1 MINRDLIEIFIELAR
16 EKNIERSE
24 LGTIIEQLFLF
35 IIEKETGEADN
46 CSVIV
51 NLDKG
56 EIEIYVEKTIVEE
69 VDDDHFDITLERAV
83 ELEPDLAGEL
93 KLGDTFVEV
102 IDPAR
107 FGRRLVANARQF
119 LNKRTREVQQ
129 QYIYEDYVQRIGEVI
144 IGTVHQVHRENTFV
158 NIEQTELRMPRNEQI
173 FSERFRRGDTIR
185 ALVKAV
191 EVTPKGPDILI
202 SRSDDLFLYKLFE
215 MEVPEIE
222 DGIIEI
228 KGIARKPGERSKIIV
243 HSVDKRIDA
252 VGACVGMRG
261 SRVQSVS
268 NELNGERIDIILW
281 SENSAQFVVN
291 AMSPANVVSIVVD
304 EENQSMDIAVE
315 EAKLSQAIG
324 KGGQNIRLAS
334 ELTQWKLNVLSETE
348 ALEKDDEELQ
358 KITDLFVE
366 SLSVGDDVAILL
378 AQEGFTTIEQ
388 VAYVPVTELQKIEG
402 FDETLV
408 NELRERAQDQLLLE
422 AISTEENLEEH
433 GPSDDLLALDT
444 VSEEI
449 AYSLARGGIN
459 TKNLL
464 AEQSVDE
471 LLEIEGIDEE
481 AASAMI
487 LEAREDWF
495 KEGAIES

>member
-35 IIEKETGEADN
+35 IIEKETGESDN

-69 VDDDHFDITLERAV
+69 VDDDHFDITLERAI

-173 FSERFRRGDTIR
+173 YSERFRRGDTIR
-185 ALVKAV
+185 ALVKSV
-191 EVTPKGPDILI
+191 EVTSKGPDILI

-261 SRVQSVS
+261 SRIQSVVR
-268 NELNGERIDIILW
+268 ELNNEKIDIVNYTEK
-281 SENSAQFVVN
+281 SEVFITRAL
-291 AMSPANVVSIVVD
+291 SPAKPIDLYIDDDRKYCVAIFDEGGLENAVGRSGVNINLASKLTGYTIDAYTKSEYDEVLVNQKTTLESLKGITKTLSNKLVKVGIISVADYLNTKKYVLTDELELNEKEVTSISDAVNLFIEVTHNKND
-304 EENQSMDIAVE
+304 ETEEVIEISEENNDSDVNQVVE
-315 EAKLSQAIG
+315 EVVENLPIEESKDE
-324 KGGQNIRLAS
+324 S
-334 ELTQWKLNVLSETE
+334 EE
-348 ALEKDDEELQ
+348 
-358 KITDLFVE
+358 
-366 SLSVGDDVAILL
+366 DVA
-378 AQEGFTTIEQ
+378 
-388 VAYVPVTELQKIEG
+388 
-402 FDETLV
+402 D
-408 NELRERAQDQLLLE
+408 N
-422 AISTEENLEEH
+422 
-433 GPSDDLLALDT
+433 
-444 VSEEI
+444 
-449 AYSLARGGIN
+449 
-459 TKNLL
+459 
-464 AEQSVDE
+464 
-471 LLEIEGIDEE
+471 EIEPENEE
-481 AASAMI
+481 
-487 LEAREDWF
+487 E
-495 KEGAIES
+495 KEEE

>member
-35 IIEKETGEADN
+35 IIEKETGESDN

-185 ALVKAV
+185 ALVKSV

-261 SRVQSVS
+261 SRIQSVVR
-268 NELNGERIDIILW
+268 ELNNEKIDIVNYTEKSEVFITRALSPAKPMDLYIDDDRKYCVAIFEEGGLENAVGRSGVNINLASKLTGYTIDAYTKSEYDEVLINQKTTLESLDGITKTLSNKLAKAEIVSVADYLNTKKYVLVDELELNDKEITSISDAVNLFIEVTHNKEEEAEEVVEVVLTEPSEEVIEDN
-281 SENSAQFVVN
+281 SENDTADEVEEVDE
-291 AMSPANVVSIVVD
+291 SPIKEEDTVAESSEEVEEVIESPELTE
-304 EENQSMDIAVE
+304 EENQE
-315 EAKLSQAIG
+315 KL
-324 KGGQNIRLAS
+324 
-334 ELTQWKLNVLSETE
+334 E
-348 ALEKDDEELQ
+348 D
-358 KITDLFVE
+358 
-366 SLSVGDDVAILL
+366 
-378 AQEGFTTIEQ
+378 
-388 VAYVPVTELQKIEG
+388 
-402 FDETLV
+402 
-408 NELRERAQDQLLLE
+408 
-422 AISTEENLEEH
+422 
-433 GPSDDLLALDT
+433 
-444 VSEEI
+444 SEE
-449 AYSLARGGIN
+449 
-459 TKNLL
+459 
-464 AEQSVDE
+464 
-471 LLEIEGIDEE
+471 
-481 AASAMI
+481 
-487 LEAREDWF
+487 
-495 KEGAIES
+495 

>member
-35 IIEKETGEADN
+35 IIEKETGESDN

-69 VDDDHFDITLERAV
+69 VDDDHFDITLERAI

-107 FGRRLVANARQF
+107 FGRRLGANARQF

-173 FSERFRRGDTIR
+173 YSERFRRGDTIR
-185 ALVKAV
+185 ALVKSV
-191 EVTPKGPDILI
+191 EVTSKGPDILI

-261 SRVQSVS
+261 SRIQSVVR
-268 NELNGERIDIILW
+268 ELNNEKIDIVNYTEK
-281 SENSAQFVVN
+281 SEVFITRAL
-291 AMSPANVVSIVVD
+291 SPAKPIDLYIDDDRKYCVAIFD
-304 EENQSMDIAVE
+304 EGGLENAVGR
-315 EAKLSQAIG
+315 SG
-324 KGGQNIRLAS
+324 VNINLAS
-334 ELTQWKLNVLSETE
+334 KLTGYTIDAYTKSEYDEVLVNQKTTLESLKGITKTLSNKLVKVGIISVADYLNTKKYVLTDELELNEKEVTSISDAVNLFIEVTHNKNDETE
-348 ALEKDDEELQ
+348 EVIEISEEKNDSDVNQVLEEIVENLPIEESKDDSEE
-358 KITDLFVE
+358 
-366 SLSVGDDVAILL
+366 DVAH
-378 AQEGFTTIEQ
+378 
-388 VAYVPVTELQKIEG
+388 
-402 FDETLV
+402 
-408 NELRERAQDQLLLE
+408 N
-422 AISTEENLEEH
+422 
-433 GPSDDLLALDT
+433 
-444 VSEEI
+444 
-449 AYSLARGGIN
+449 
-459 TKNLL
+459 
-464 AEQSVDE
+464 
-471 LLEIEGIDEE
+471 EIEPENEE
-481 AASAMI
+481 
-487 LEAREDWF
+487 E
-495 KEGAIES
+495 KEEE

>member
-35 IIEKETGEADN
+35 IIEKETGESDN

-69 VDDDHFDITLERAV
+69 VDDDHFDITLERAI

-173 FSERFRRGDTIR
+173 YSERFRRGDTIR
-185 ALVKAV
+185 ALVKSV
-191 EVTPKGPDILI
+191 EVTSKGPDILI

-261 SRVQSVS
+261 SRIQSVVR
-268 NELNGERIDIILW
+268 ELNNEKIDIVNYTEKSEVFITRAL
-281 SENSAQFVVN
+281 SPAKPIDLYIDDDRKYCVAIFDEGGLENAVGRSGVNINLASKLTGYTIDAYTKSEYDEVLVNQKTTLESLKGITKTLSNKLVKVGIISVADYLNTKKYVLTDELELNEKEVTSISDAVNLFIEVTHNKNDETDEVVEISEENSDSDVN
-291 AMSPANVVSIVVD
+291 QV
-304 EENQSMDIAVE
+304 VE
-315 EAKLSQAIG
+315 E
-324 KGGQNIRLAS
+324 
-334 ELTQWKLNVLSETE
+334 V
-348 ALEKDDEELQ
+348 
-358 KITDLFVE
+358 VE
-366 SLSVGDDVAILL
+366 SLPIEESKDD
-378 AQEGFTTIEQ
+378 
-388 VAYVPVTELQKIEG
+388 
-402 FDETLV
+402 
-408 NELRERAQDQLLLE
+408 
-422 AISTEENLEEH
+422 
-433 GPSDDLLALDT
+433 
-444 VSEEI
+444 SEED
-449 AYSLARGGIN
+449 LADN
-459 TKNLL
+459 
-464 AEQSVDE
+464 
-471 LLEIEGIDEE
+471 EIESKNEE
-481 AASAMI
+481 
-487 LEAREDWF
+487 E
-495 KEGAIES
+495 KEEE

>member
-35 IIEKETGEADN
+35 IIEKETGESDN

-69 VDDDHFDITLERAV
+69 VDDDHFDITLERAI

-185 ALVKAV
+185 ALVKSV

-261 SRVQSVS
+261 SRIQSVVR
-268 NELNGERIDIILW
+268 ELNNEKIDIVNFTER
-281 SENSAQFVVN
+281 SEVFLTRAL
-291 AMSPANVVSIVVD
+291 SPAKPVD
-304 EENQSMDIAVE
+304 LYIDDDRKYCVAIFDEGGLENAVGR
-315 EAKLSQAIG
+315 SG
-324 KGGQNIRLAS
+324 VNINLAS
-334 ELTQWKLNVLSETE
+334 KLTGFTIDAYTKAEYDEVLIN
-348 ALEKDDEELQ
+348 Q
-358 KITDLFVE
+358 K
-366 SLSVGDDVAILL
+366 
-378 AQEGFTTIEQ
+378 TTIESLDGITKTLSNKLAKLEILS
-388 VAYVPVTELQKIEG
+388 VADYLNTKKYVLTEELELNEKEIKSISDAVNSFIELTHSKDNEDDQILSDEQVTEEVVSDNQKDIEEPLDKQN
-402 FDETLV
+402 DEDLAEV
-408 NELRERAQDQLLLE
+408 EEK
-422 AISTEENLEEH
+422 EENE
-433 GPSDDLLALDT
+433 DLD
-444 VSEEI
+444 
-449 AYSLARGGIN
+449 
-459 TKNLL
+459 
-464 AEQSVDE
+464 
-471 LLEIEGIDEE
+471 
-481 AASAMI
+481 
-487 LEAREDWF
+487 
-495 KEGAIES
+495 

>member
-35 IIEKETGEADN
+35 IIEKETGESDN

-69 VDDDHFDITLERAV
+69 VDDDHFDITLERAI

-185 ALVKAV
+185 ALVKSV

-261 SRVQSVS
+261 SRIQSVVR
-268 NELNGERIDIILW
+268 ELNNEKIDIVNFTEK
-281 SENSAQFVVN
+281 SEVFITRAL
-291 AMSPANVVSIVVD
+291 SPAKPVDLYIDDDRKYCVAIFDEGGLENAVGRSGVNISLASKLTGYTIDAYTKSEYEEVLINQKTTLESLDGITKTLRNKLAKADIVSVADYLNVKKYVLNEELELNDKDITSISNAVNSFIEITHNK
-304 EENQSMDIAVE
+304 EEEVE
-315 EAKLSQAIG
+315 EALDLDLTNAE
-324 KGGQNIRLAS
+324 QNIEAVEDDS
-334 ELTQWKLNVLSETE
+334 EEADSTDKET
-348 ALEKDDEELQ
+348 AEEE
-358 KITDLFVE
+358 DL
-366 SLSVGDDVAILL
+366 
-378 AQEGFTTIEQ
+378 TIEE
-388 VAYVPVTELQKIEG
+388 VV
-402 FDETLV
+402 D
-408 NELRERAQDQLLLE
+408 
-422 AISTEENLEEH
+422 
-433 GPSDDLLALDT
+433 
-444 VSEEI
+444 SEEDSD
-449 AYSLARGGIN
+449 AN
-459 TKNLL
+459 
-464 AEQSVDE
+464 
-471 LLEIEGIDEE
+471 IEEKEE
-481 AASAMI
+481 
-487 LEAREDWF
+487 
-495 KEGAIES
+495 

>member
-35 IIEKETGEADN
+35 IIEKETGESDN

-69 VDDDHFDITLERAV
+69 VDDDHFDITLERAI

-173 FSERFRRGDTIR
+173 YSERFRRGDTIR
-185 ALVKAV
+185 ALVKSV
-191 EVTPKGPDILI
+191 EVTSKGPDILI

-261 SRVQSVS
+261 SRIQSVVR
-268 NELNGERIDIILW
+268 ELNNEKIDIVNYTEKSEVFITRALSPAKPIDLYIDDDRKYCVAIFDEGGLENAVGRSGVNINLASKLTGYTIDAYTKSEYDEVLVNQKTTLESLKGITKTLSNKLVKVGIISVADYLNTKKYVLTDELELNDKEVTSISDAVNLFIEVTHNKNDETEEVIEISEENNDSDVNQVVEEVVENLPIEESKDDSEEDVADNEIE
-281 SENSAQFVVN
+281 SEN
-291 AMSPANVVSIVVD
+291 
-304 EENQSMDIAVE
+304 EEEKE
-315 EAKLSQAIG
+315 E
-324 KGGQNIRLAS
+324 
-334 ELTQWKLNVLSETE
+334 E
-348 ALEKDDEELQ
+348 
-358 KITDLFVE
+358 
-366 SLSVGDDVAILL
+366 
-378 AQEGFTTIEQ
+378 
-388 VAYVPVTELQKIEG
+388 
-402 FDETLV
+402 
-408 NELRERAQDQLLLE
+408 
-422 AISTEENLEEH
+422 
-433 GPSDDLLALDT
+433 
-444 VSEEI
+444 
-449 AYSLARGGIN
+449 
-459 TKNLL
+459 
-464 AEQSVDE
+464 
-471 LLEIEGIDEE
+471 
-481 AASAMI
+481 
-487 LEAREDWF
+487 
-495 KEGAIES
+495 

>member
-35 IIEKETGEADN
+35 IIEKETGESDN

-69 VDDDHFDITLERAV
+69 VDDDHFDITLERAI

-185 ALVKAV
+185 ALVKSV

-261 SRVQSVS
+261 SRIQSVVR
-268 NELNGERIDIILW
+268 ELNNEKIDIVNFTEK
-281 SENSAQFVVN
+281 SEVFLTRAL
-291 AMSPANVVSIVVD
+291 SPAKPVD
-304 EENQSMDIAVE
+304 LYIDDDRKYCVAIFDEGGLENAVGR
-315 EAKLSQAIG
+315 SG
-324 KGGQNIRLAS
+324 VNINLAS
-334 ELTQWKLNVLSETE
+334 KLTGFTIDAYTKAEYDEVLIN
-348 ALEKDDEELQ
+348 Q
-358 KITDLFVE
+358 K
-366 SLSVGDDVAILL
+366 
-378 AQEGFTTIEQ
+378 TTIESLDGITKTLSNKLVKLEILS
-388 VAYVPVTELQKIEG
+388 VADYLNTKKYVLTEELELNEKEIKSISDAVNSFIELTHSKDNEDDQILSDEQVTEEVVSDNQKDIEEPL
-402 FDETLV
+402 DKQNDVDLAEV
-408 NELRERAQDQLLLE
+408 EEK
-422 AISTEENLEEH
+422 EENE
-433 GPSDDLLALDT
+433 DLD
-444 VSEEI
+444 
-449 AYSLARGGIN
+449 
-459 TKNLL
+459 
-464 AEQSVDE
+464 
-471 LLEIEGIDEE
+471 
-481 AASAMI
+481 
-487 LEAREDWF
+487 
-495 KEGAIES
+495 

>member
-35 IIEKETGEADN
+35 IIEKETGESDN

-69 VDDDHFDITLERAV
+69 VDDDHFDITLERAI

-173 FSERFRRGDTIR
+173 YSERFRRGDTIR
-185 ALVKAV
+185 ALVKSV
-191 EVTPKGPDILI
+191 EVTSKGPDILI

-261 SRVQSVS
+261 SRIQSVVR
-268 NELNGERIDIILW
+268 ELNNEKIDIVNYTEKSEVFITRALSPAKPIDLYIDDDRKYCVAIFDEGGLENAVGRSGVNINLASKLTGYTIDAYTKSEYDEVLVNQKTTLESLKGITKTLSNKLVKVGIISVADYLNTKKYVLTDELELNEKEVTSISDAVNLFIEVAHNKNDETEEVIESSEENNDSDVNQVVEEVVENLPIEESKDDSEEDVADNEIE
-281 SENSAQFVVN
+281 SEN
-291 AMSPANVVSIVVD
+291 
-304 EENQSMDIAVE
+304 EEEKE
-315 EAKLSQAIG
+315 E
-324 KGGQNIRLAS
+324 
-334 ELTQWKLNVLSETE
+334 
-348 ALEKDDEELQ
+348 
-358 KITDLFVE
+358 
-366 SLSVGDDVAILL
+366 
-378 AQEGFTTIEQ
+378 
-388 VAYVPVTELQKIEG
+388 
-402 FDETLV
+402 
-408 NELRERAQDQLLLE
+408 
-422 AISTEENLEEH
+422 
-433 GPSDDLLALDT
+433 
-444 VSEEI
+444 
-449 AYSLARGGIN
+449 
-459 TKNLL
+459 
-464 AEQSVDE
+464 
-471 LLEIEGIDEE
+471 
-481 AASAMI
+481 
-487 LEAREDWF
+487 
-495 KEGAIES
+495 

>member
-35 IIEKETGEADN
+35 IIEKETGESDN

-69 VDDDHFDITLERAV
+69 VDDDHFDITLERAI

-185 ALVKAV
+185 ALVKSV
-191 EVTPKGPDILI
+191 EVTSKGPDILI

-261 SRVQSVS
+261 SRIQSVVRELNNEKIDIVNYTEKSEVFITRALSPAKPMDLYIDDDRKYCVAIFDEGGLENAVGRSGVNINLASKLTGYTIDAYTKSEYDEVLVNQKTTLESLDGITKTLASKLSKVGIISVADYLNTKKYVLTDELELNDKEVTSISDAVNLFIEVTHNKEEVDEVVEDNNDLDASVDTEEVIQDQS
-268 NELNGERIDIILW
+268 NEESQDLEEDV
-281 SENSAQFVVN
+281 SENDTESEN
-291 AMSPANVVSIVVD
+291 D
-304 EENQSMDIAVE
+304 EEKE
-315 EAKLSQAIG
+315 E
-324 KGGQNIRLAS
+324 
-334 ELTQWKLNVLSETE
+334 E
-348 ALEKDDEELQ
+348 
-358 KITDLFVE
+358 
-366 SLSVGDDVAILL
+366 
-378 AQEGFTTIEQ
+378 
-388 VAYVPVTELQKIEG
+388 
-402 FDETLV
+402 
-408 NELRERAQDQLLLE
+408 
-422 AISTEENLEEH
+422 
-433 GPSDDLLALDT
+433 
-444 VSEEI
+444 
-449 AYSLARGGIN
+449 
-459 TKNLL
+459 
-464 AEQSVDE
+464 
-471 LLEIEGIDEE
+471 
-481 AASAMI
+481 
-487 LEAREDWF
+487 
-495 KEGAIES
+495 

>member
-35 IIEKETGEADN
+35 IIEKETGESDN

-69 VDDDHFDITLERAV
+69 VDDDHFDITLERAI

-173 FSERFRRGDTIR
+173 YSERFRRGDTIR
-185 ALVKAV
+185 ALVKSV

-261 SRVQSVS
+261 SRIQSVVR
-268 NELNGERIDIILW
+268 ELNNEKIDIVNFTER
-281 SENSAQFVVN
+281 SEVFLTRAL
-291 AMSPANVVSIVVD
+291 SPAKPVD
-304 EENQSMDIAVE
+304 LYIDDDRKYCVAIFDEGGLENAVGR
-315 EAKLSQAIG
+315 SG
-324 KGGQNIRLAS
+324 VNINLAS
-334 ELTQWKLNVLSETE
+334 KLTGFTIDAYTKAEYDEVLIN
-348 ALEKDDEELQ
+348 Q
-358 KITDLFVE
+358 K
-366 SLSVGDDVAILL
+366 
-378 AQEGFTTIEQ
+378 TTIESLDGITKTLSNKLAKLEILS
-388 VAYVPVTELQKIEG
+388 VADYLNTKKYVL
-402 FDETLV
+402 
-408 NELRERAQDQLLLE
+408 
-422 AISTEENLEEH
+422 TEELELNEKEIKSI
-433 GPSDDLLALDT
+433 SDAVNSFIELTHSKDNEDDQILSDEQITEEVVSDNQKDIEEPLDKQND
-444 VSEEI
+444 VD
-449 AYSLARGGIN
+449 
-459 TKNLL
+459 L
-464 AEQSVDE
+464 AEV
-471 LLEIEGIDEE
+471 EE
-481 AASAMI
+481 K
-487 LEAREDWF
+487 EENEDLD
-495 KEGAIES
+495 

>member
-35 IIEKETGEADN
+35 IIEKETGESDN

-173 FSERFRRGDTIR
+173 YSERFRRGDTIR
-185 ALVKAV
+185 ALVKSV

-261 SRVQSVS
+261 SRIQSVVR
-268 NELNGERIDIILW
+268 ELNNEKIDIVNYTEKSEVFITRALSPAKPMDLYIDDDRKYCVAIFEEGGLENAVGRSGVNINLASKLTGYTIDAYTKSEYDEVLINQKTTLESLDGITKTLSNKLAKAEIVSVADYLNTKKYVLVDELELNDKEITAISDAVNLFIEVTHNKEKEAEEIVEEVLTEASEEVIEDS
-281 SENSAQFVVN
+281 SENET
-291 AMSPANVVSIVVD
+291 VD
-304 EENQSMDIAVE
+304 EVE
-315 EAKLSQAIG
+315 EIDESPDTEEEVESTTEEEEVVES
-324 KGGQNIRLAS
+324 S
-334 ELTQWKLNVLSETE
+334 ELV
-348 ALEKDDEELQ
+348 EEE
-358 KITDLFVE
+358 V
-366 SLSVGDDVAILL
+366 
-378 AQEGFTTIEQ
+378 
-388 VAYVPVTELQKIEG
+388 
-402 FDETLV
+402 
-408 NELRERAQDQLLLE
+408 
-422 AISTEENLEEH
+422 EENLEE
-433 GPSDDLLALDT
+433 
-444 VSEEI
+444 SEE
-449 AYSLARGGIN
+449 
-459 TKNLL
+459 
-464 AEQSVDE
+464 
-471 LLEIEGIDEE
+471 
-481 AASAMI
+481 
-487 LEAREDWF
+487 
-495 KEGAIES
+495 

>member
-35 IIEKETGEADN
+35 IIEKETGESDN

-69 VDDDHFDITLERAV
+69 VDDDHFDITLERAI

-185 ALVKAV
+185 ALVKSV

-261 SRVQSVS
+261 SRIQSVVR
-268 NELNGERIDIILW
+268 ELNNEKIDIVNFTEK
-281 SENSAQFVVN
+281 SEVFITRAL
-291 AMSPANVVSIVVD
+291 SPAKPVDLYIDDDRKYCVAIFDEGGLENAVGRSGVNINLASKLTGYTIDAYTKSEYEEVLINQKTTLESLDGITKTLRNKLAKADIVSVADYLNVKKYVLNEELELNDKDITSISNAVNSFIEITHNK
-304 EENQSMDIAVE
+304 EEEVE
-315 EAKLSQAIG
+315 EALDLDLTNAE
-324 KGGQNIRLAS
+324 QNIEAVEDDS
-334 ELTQWKLNVLSETE
+334 EEADSTDKET
-348 ALEKDDEELQ
+348 AEEV
-358 KITDLFVE
+358 DL
-366 SLSVGDDVAILL
+366 
-378 AQEGFTTIEQ
+378 TIEE
-388 VAYVPVTELQKIEG
+388 VV
-402 FDETLV
+402 D
-408 NELRERAQDQLLLE
+408 
-422 AISTEENLEEH
+422 
-433 GPSDDLLALDT
+433 
-444 VSEEI
+444 SEED
-449 AYSLARGGIN
+449 S
-459 TKNLL
+459 
-464 AEQSVDE
+464 DE
-471 LLEIEGIDEE
+471 NIEEKEE
-481 AASAMI
+481 
-487 LEAREDWF
+487 
-495 KEGAIES
+495 

>member
-35 IIEKETGEADN
+35 IIEKETGESDN

-69 VDDDHFDITLERAV
+69 VDDDHFDITLERAI

-185 ALVKAV
+185 ALVKSV

-261 SRVQSVS
+261 SRIQSVVR
-268 NELNGERIDIILW
+268 ELNNEKIDIVNFTEK
-281 SENSAQFVVN
+281 SEVFITRAL
-291 AMSPANVVSIVVD
+291 SPAKPVDLYIDDDRKYCVAIFDEGGLENAVGRSGVNISLASKLTGYTIDAYTKSEYEEVLINQKTTLESLDGITKTLRNKLAKADIVSVADYLNVKKYVLNEELELNDKDITSISNAVNSFIEITHNK
-304 EENQSMDIAVE
+304 EEEVE
-315 EAKLSQAIG
+315 EALDLDLTNAE
-324 KGGQNIRLAS
+324 QNIEAVEDDS
-334 ELTQWKLNVLSETE
+334 EEADSTDKET
-348 ALEKDDEELQ
+348 AEEV
-358 KITDLFVE
+358 DL
-366 SLSVGDDVAILL
+366 
-378 AQEGFTTIEQ
+378 TIEE
-388 VAYVPVTELQKIEG
+388 VV
-402 FDETLV
+402 D
-408 NELRERAQDQLLLE
+408 
-422 AISTEENLEEH
+422 
-433 GPSDDLLALDT
+433 
-444 VSEEI
+444 SEEDSD
-449 AYSLARGGIN
+449 AN
-459 TKNLL
+459 
-464 AEQSVDE
+464 
-471 LLEIEGIDEE
+471 IEEKEE
-481 AASAMI
+481 
-487 LEAREDWF
+487 
-495 KEGAIES
+495 

>member
-35 IIEKETGEADN
+35 IIEKETGESDN

-69 VDDDHFDITLERAV
+69 VDDDHFDITLERAI

-185 ALVKAV
+185 ALVKSV

-228 KGIARKPGERSKIIV
+228 KGIAREPGERSKIIV

-261 SRVQSVS
+261 SRIQSVVR
-268 NELNGERIDIILW
+268 ELNNEKIDIVNFTEK
-281 SENSAQFVVN
+281 SEVFITRAL
-291 AMSPANVVSIVVD
+291 SPAKPVDLYIDDDRKYCVAIFDEGGLENAVGRSGVNINLASKLTGYTIDAYTKSEYEEVLINQKTTLESLDGITKTLRNKLAKADIVSVADYLNVKKYVLNEELELNDKDITSISNAVNSFIEITHNK
-304 EENQSMDIAVE
+304 EEEVE
-315 EAKLSQAIG
+315 EALDLDLTNAE
-324 KGGQNIRLAS
+324 QNIEAVEDDS
-334 ELTQWKLNVLSETE
+334 EEADSTDKET
-348 ALEKDDEELQ
+348 AEEE
-358 KITDLFVE
+358 DL
-366 SLSVGDDVAILL
+366 
-378 AQEGFTTIEQ
+378 TIEE
-388 VAYVPVTELQKIEG
+388 VV
-402 FDETLV
+402 D
-408 NELRERAQDQLLLE
+408 
-422 AISTEENLEEH
+422 
-433 GPSDDLLALDT
+433 
-444 VSEEI
+444 SEEDSD
-449 AYSLARGGIN
+449 AN
-459 TKNLL
+459 
-464 AEQSVDE
+464 
-471 LLEIEGIDEE
+471 IEEKEE
-481 AASAMI
+481 
-487 LEAREDWF
+487 
-495 KEGAIES
+495 

>member
-35 IIEKETGEADN
+35 IIEKETGESDN

-69 VDDDHFDITLERAV
+69 VDDDHFDITLERAI

-173 FSERFRRGDTIR
+173 YSERFRRGDTIR
-185 ALVKAV
+185 ALVKSV
-191 EVTPKGPDILI
+191 EVTSKGPDILI

-261 SRVQSVS
+261 SRIQSVVR
-268 NELNGERIDIILW
+268 ELNNEKIDIVNYTEKSEVFITRALSPAKPIDLYIDDDRKYCVAIFDEGGLENAVGRSGVNINLASKLTGYTIDAYTKSEYDEVLVNQKTTLESLKGITKTLSNKLVKVGIISVADYLNTKKYVLTDELELNEKEVTSVSDAVNLFIEVTHNKNDETEEVIEISEENNDSDVNQVVEEVVENLPIEESKDDSEKDIADNEIE
-281 SENSAQFVVN
+281 SEN
-291 AMSPANVVSIVVD
+291 
-304 EENQSMDIAVE
+304 EEEKE
-315 EAKLSQAIG
+315 E
-324 KGGQNIRLAS
+324 
-334 ELTQWKLNVLSETE
+334 E
-348 ALEKDDEELQ
+348 
-358 KITDLFVE
+358 
-366 SLSVGDDVAILL
+366 
-378 AQEGFTTIEQ
+378 
-388 VAYVPVTELQKIEG
+388 
-402 FDETLV
+402 
-408 NELRERAQDQLLLE
+408 
-422 AISTEENLEEH
+422 
-433 GPSDDLLALDT
+433 
-444 VSEEI
+444 
-449 AYSLARGGIN
+449 
-459 TKNLL
+459 
-464 AEQSVDE
+464 
-471 LLEIEGIDEE
+471 
-481 AASAMI
+481 
-487 LEAREDWF
+487 
-495 KEGAIES
+495 

>member
-35 IIEKETGEADN
+35 IIEKETGESDN

-69 VDDDHFDITLERAV
+69 VDDDHFDITLERAI

-173 FSERFRRGDTIR
+173 YSERFRRGDTIR
-185 ALVKAV
+185 ALVKSV
-191 EVTPKGPDILI
+191 EVTSKGPDILI

-261 SRVQSVS
+261 SRIQSVVR
-268 NELNGERIDIILW
+268 ELNNEKIDIVNYTEK
-281 SENSAQFVVN
+281 SEVFITRAL
-291 AMSPANVVSIVVD
+291 SPAKPIDLYIDDDRKYCVAIFDEGGLENAVGRSGVNINLASKLTGYTIDAYTKSEYDEVLVNQKTTLESLKGITKTLINKLVKVGIISVADYLNTKKYVLTDELELNEKEVTSISDAVNLFIEVTHNKND
-304 EENQSMDIAVE
+304 ETEEVIEISEENNDSDVNQVVE
-315 EAKLSQAIG
+315 EVVENLPIEESKDDSEED
-324 KGGQNIRLAS
+324 LADK
-334 ELTQWKLNVLSETE
+334 EKETE
-348 ALEKDDEELQ
+348 NEEEKEE
-358 KITDLFVE
+358 E
-366 SLSVGDDVAILL
+366 
-378 AQEGFTTIEQ
+378 
-388 VAYVPVTELQKIEG
+388 
-402 FDETLV
+402 
-408 NELRERAQDQLLLE
+408 
-422 AISTEENLEEH
+422 
-433 GPSDDLLALDT
+433 
-444 VSEEI
+444 
-449 AYSLARGGIN
+449 
-459 TKNLL
+459 
-464 AEQSVDE
+464 
-471 LLEIEGIDEE
+471 
-481 AASAMI
+481 
-487 LEAREDWF
+487 
-495 KEGAIES
+495 

>member
-35 IIEKETGEADN
+35 IIEKETGESDN

-69 VDDDHFDITLERAV
+69 VDDDHFDITLERAI

-173 FSERFRRGDTIR
+173 YSERFRRGDTIR
-185 ALVKAV
+185 ALVKSV
-191 EVTPKGPDILI
+191 EVTSKGPDILI

-261 SRVQSVS
+261 SRIQSVVR
-268 NELNGERIDIILW
+268 ELNNEKIDIVNYTEK
-281 SENSAQFVVN
+281 SEVFITRAL
-291 AMSPANVVSIVVD
+291 SPAKPIDLYIDDDRKYCVAIFDEGGLENAVGRSGVNINLASKLTGYTIDAYTKSEYDEVLVNQKTTLESLKGITKTLSNKLVKVGIISVADYLNTKKYVLTDELELNDKEVTSISDAVNLFIEVTHNKNDETDEVVEISEKNSDSDV
-304 EENQSMDIAVE
+304 NQVVE
-315 EAKLSQAIG
+315 EVVENLPIEES
-324 KGGQNIRLAS
+324 
-334 ELTQWKLNVLSETE
+334 
-348 ALEKDDEELQ
+348 KDD
-358 KITDLFVE
+358 
-366 SLSVGDDVAILL
+366 
-378 AQEGFTTIEQ
+378 
-388 VAYVPVTELQKIEG
+388 
-402 FDETLV
+402 
-408 NELRERAQDQLLLE
+408 
-422 AISTEENLEEH
+422 
-433 GPSDDLLALDT
+433 
-444 VSEEI
+444 SEED
-449 AYSLARGGIN
+449 LADN
-459 TKNLL
+459 
-464 AEQSVDE
+464 
-471 LLEIEGIDEE
+471 EIESKNEE
-481 AASAMI
+481 
-487 LEAREDWF
+487 E
-495 KEGAIES
+495 KEEE

>member
-35 IIEKETGEADN
+35 IIEKETGESDN

-69 VDDDHFDITLERAV
+69 VDDDHFDITLERAI

-185 ALVKAV
+185 ALVKSV

-261 SRVQSVS
+261 SRIQSVVR
-268 NELNGERIDIILW
+268 ELNNEKIDIVNFTEK
-281 SENSAQFVVN
+281 SEVFITRAL
-291 AMSPANVVSIVVD
+291 SPAKPVDLYIDDDRKYCVAIFDEGGLENAVGRSGVNINLASKLTGYTIDAYTKSEYEEVLINQKTTLESLDGITKTLRNKLAKADIVSVADYLNVKKYVLNEELELNDKDITSISNAVNSFIEITHNK
-304 EENQSMDIAVE
+304 EEEVE
-315 EAKLSQAIG
+315 EALDLDLTNAE
-324 KGGQNIRLAS
+324 QNIEAVEDDS
-334 ELTQWKLNVLSETE
+334 EE
-348 ALEKDDEELQ
+348 ADSTDEE
-358 KITDLFVE
+358 TAEEVDL
-366 SLSVGDDVAILL
+366 
-378 AQEGFTTIEQ
+378 TIEE
-388 VAYVPVTELQKIEG
+388 VV
-402 FDETLV
+402 D
-408 NELRERAQDQLLLE
+408 
-422 AISTEENLEEH
+422 
-433 GPSDDLLALDT
+433 
-444 VSEEI
+444 SEEDSD
-449 AYSLARGGIN
+449 AN
-459 TKNLL
+459 
-464 AEQSVDE
+464 
-471 LLEIEGIDEE
+471 IEEKEE
-481 AASAMI
+481 
-487 LEAREDWF
+487 
-495 KEGAIES
+495 

>member
-1 MINRDLIEIFIELAR
+1 MVNRDLIEIFIELAR

-35 IIEKETGEADN
+35 IIDKEKGESDN

-69 VDDDHFDITLERAV
+69 VDDDHFDITLERAL
-83 ELEPDLAGEL
+83 ELEPELVDL

-102 IDPAR
+102 VDPAN

-243 HSVDKRIDA
+243 HSIDKRIDA

-261 SRVQSVS
+261 SRIQSVVR
-268 NELNGERIDIILW
+268 ELNNEKIDIVNYTER
-281 SENSAQFVVN
+281 SEVFITRALSPAKPIDLYIDDDRKYCVAIFDEGGLENAVGRSGVNINLASKLTGYTIDAYTKEEYDEVLINQKTNLDTFKDIKKGVLKKLAGADIVSVADYLATKKYVLVDELDLTGDDINSISASVN
-291 AMSPANVVSIVVD
+291 AFISRND
-304 EENQSMDIAVE
+304 EPEEAPVE
-315 EAKLSQAIG
+315 EAVV
-324 KGGQNIRLAS
+324 
-334 ELTQWKLNVLSETE
+334 EETTNE
-348 ALEKDDEELQ
+348 TPAEEP
-358 KITDLFVE
+358 
-366 SLSVGDDVAILL
+366 A
-378 AQEGFTTIEQ
+378 
-388 VAYVPVTELQKIEG
+388 
-402 FDETLV
+402 
-408 NELRERAQDQLLLE
+408 
-422 AISTEENLEEH
+422 TEEIVVEEA
-433 GPSDDLLALDT
+433 P
-444 VSEEI
+444 VEEVV
-449 AYSLARGGIN
+449 
-459 TKNLL
+459 
-464 AEQSVDE
+464 AEE
-471 LLEIEGIDEE
+471 TTNETPAEE
-481 AASAMI
+481 AATEEVVAEEVNS
-487 LEAREDWF
+487 EAPVEED
-495 KEGAIES
+495 K

>member
-35 IIEKETGEADN
+35 IIEKETGESDN

-69 VDDDHFDITLERAV
+69 VDDDHFDITLERAI

-173 FSERFRRGDTIR
+173 YSERFRRGDTIR
-185 ALVKAV
+185 ALVKSV
-191 EVTPKGPDILI
+191 EVTSKGPDILI

-261 SRVQSVS
+261 SRIQSVVR
-268 NELNGERIDIILW
+268 ELNNEKIDIVNYTEKSEVFITRALSPAKPIDLYIDDDRKYCVAIFDEGGLENAVGRSGVNINLASKLTGYTIDAYTKSEYDEVLVNQKTTLESLKGITKTLSNKLVKVGIISVADYLNTKKYVLTDELELNEKEVTSISDAVNLFIEVTHNKNDETEEVIEISEENNDSDVNQVVEEVVENLPIEESKDDSEKDIADNEIE
-281 SENSAQFVVN
+281 SEN
-291 AMSPANVVSIVVD
+291 
-304 EENQSMDIAVE
+304 EEEKE
-315 EAKLSQAIG
+315 E
-324 KGGQNIRLAS
+324 
-334 ELTQWKLNVLSETE
+334 E
-348 ALEKDDEELQ
+348 
-358 KITDLFVE
+358 
-366 SLSVGDDVAILL
+366 
-378 AQEGFTTIEQ
+378 
-388 VAYVPVTELQKIEG
+388 
-402 FDETLV
+402 
-408 NELRERAQDQLLLE
+408 
-422 AISTEENLEEH
+422 
-433 GPSDDLLALDT
+433 
-444 VSEEI
+444 
-449 AYSLARGGIN
+449 
-459 TKNLL
+459 
-464 AEQSVDE
+464 
-471 LLEIEGIDEE
+471 
-481 AASAMI
+481 
-487 LEAREDWF
+487 
-495 KEGAIES
+495 

>member
-35 IIEKETGEADN
+35 IIEKETGESDN

-173 FSERFRRGDTIR
+173 YSERFRRGDTIR
-185 ALVKAV
+185 ALVKSV

-261 SRVQSVS
+261 SRIQSVVR
-268 NELNGERIDIILW
+268 ELNNEKIDIVNYTEKSEVFITRALSPAKPMDLYIDDDRKYCVAIFEEGGLENAVGRSGVNINLASKLTGYTIDAYTKSEYDEVLINQKTTLESLDGITKTLSNKLAKAEIVSVADYLNTKKYVLVDELELNDKEITSISDAVNLFIEVTHNKEEEVEEIVEEVLTEPSEVVIEDN
-281 SENSAQFVVN
+281 SENDTVDEVEEIDE
-291 AMSPANVVSIVVD
+291 SPIKEEDTVAESSEEVEEVIESPELTE
-304 EENQSMDIAVE
+304 EENQE
-315 EAKLSQAIG
+315 KL
-324 KGGQNIRLAS
+324 
-334 ELTQWKLNVLSETE
+334 E
-348 ALEKDDEELQ
+348 D
-358 KITDLFVE
+358 
-366 SLSVGDDVAILL
+366 
-378 AQEGFTTIEQ
+378 
-388 VAYVPVTELQKIEG
+388 
-402 FDETLV
+402 
-408 NELRERAQDQLLLE
+408 
-422 AISTEENLEEH
+422 
-433 GPSDDLLALDT
+433 
-444 VSEEI
+444 SEE
-449 AYSLARGGIN
+449 
-459 TKNLL
+459 
-464 AEQSVDE
+464 
-471 LLEIEGIDEE
+471 
-481 AASAMI
+481 
-487 LEAREDWF
+487 
-495 KEGAIES
+495 

>member
-35 IIEKETGEADN
+35 IIEKETGESDN

-173 FSERFRRGDTIR
+173 YSERFRRGDTIR
-185 ALVKAV
+185 ALVKSV

-261 SRVQSVS
+261 SRIQSVVR
-268 NELNGERIDIILW
+268 ELNNEKIDIVNYTEK
-281 SENSAQFVVN
+281 SEVFITRAL
-291 AMSPANVVSIVVD
+291 SPAKPMDLYIDDDRKYCVAIFEEGGLENAVGRSGVNINLASKLTGYTIDAYTKSEYDEVLINQKTTLESLDGITKTLSNKLAKAEIVSVADYLNTKKYVLVD
-304 EENQSMDIAVE
+304 ELELNDKEITSISDAVNLFIEVTHNKEE
-315 EAKLSQAIG
+315 EA
-324 KGGQNIRLAS
+324 
-334 ELTQWKLNVLSETE
+334 
-348 ALEKDDEELQ
+348 
-358 KITDLFVE
+358 
-366 SLSVGDDVAILL
+366 
-378 AQEGFTTIEQ
+378 
-388 VAYVPVTELQKIEG
+388 
-402 FDETLV
+402 
-408 NELRERAQDQLLLE
+408 
-422 AISTEENLEEH
+422 
-433 GPSDDLLALDT
+433 
-444 VSEEI
+444 EEI
-449 AYSLARGGIN
+449 AEEVLTEPSEEVIEDNSENDTAD
-459 TKNLL
+459 
-464 AEQSVDE
+464 EVEEVDE
-471 LLEIEGIDEE
+471 SPIKEE
-481 AASAMI
+481 DTVAESS
-487 LEAREDWF
+487 EEV
-495 KEGAIES
+495 EEVIESPELTEEEDQEKLEDSEE

>member
-35 IIEKETGEADN
+35 IIEKETGESDN

-69 VDDDHFDITLERAV
+69 VDDDHFDITLERAI

-185 ALVKAV
+185 ALVKSV
-191 EVTPKGPDILI
+191 EVTSKGPDILI

-261 SRVQSVS
+261 SRIQSVVRELNNEKIDIVNYTEKSEVFITRALSPAKPMDLYIDDDRKYCVAIFDEGGLENAVGRSGVNINLASKLTGYTIDAYTKSEYDEVLVNQKTKLESLKGITKTLSSKLSKVGIISVADYLNTKKYVLTDELELNDKEVTSISDAVNLFIEVTHNKEEVEEVVEDNNDLDASVDTEEVIQEQS
-268 NELNGERIDIILW
+268 NEESQDLEEDV
-281 SENSAQFVVN
+281 SENDTESEN
-291 AMSPANVVSIVVD
+291 D
-304 EENQSMDIAVE
+304 EEKE
-315 EAKLSQAIG
+315 E
-324 KGGQNIRLAS
+324 
-334 ELTQWKLNVLSETE
+334 E
-348 ALEKDDEELQ
+348 
-358 KITDLFVE
+358 
-366 SLSVGDDVAILL
+366 
-378 AQEGFTTIEQ
+378 
-388 VAYVPVTELQKIEG
+388 
-402 FDETLV
+402 
-408 NELRERAQDQLLLE
+408 
-422 AISTEENLEEH
+422 
-433 GPSDDLLALDT
+433 
-444 VSEEI
+444 
-449 AYSLARGGIN
+449 
-459 TKNLL
+459 
-464 AEQSVDE
+464 
-471 LLEIEGIDEE
+471 
-481 AASAMI
+481 
-487 LEAREDWF
+487 
-495 KEGAIES
+495 

>member
-35 IIEKETGEADN
+35 IIEKETGESDN

-69 VDDDHFDITLERAV
+69 VDDDHFDITLERAI

-185 ALVKAV
+185 ALVKSV
-191 EVTPKGPDILI
+191 EVTSKGPDILI

-261 SRVQSVS
+261 SRIQSVVRELNNEKIDIVNYTEKSEVFITRALSPAKPMDLYIDDDRKYCVAIFDEGGLENAVGRSGVNINLASKLTGYTIDAYTKSEYDEVLVNQKTTLESLDGITKTLASKLSKVGIISVADYLNTKKYVLTDELELNDKEVTSISDAVNLFIEVTHNKEEVDEAVEDNNDLDASVDTEEVIQDQS
-268 NELNGERIDIILW
+268 NEESQDLEEDV
-281 SENSAQFVVN
+281 SENDTESEN
-291 AMSPANVVSIVVD
+291 D
-304 EENQSMDIAVE
+304 EEKE
-315 EAKLSQAIG
+315 E
-324 KGGQNIRLAS
+324 
-334 ELTQWKLNVLSETE
+334 
-348 ALEKDDEELQ
+348 
-358 KITDLFVE
+358 
-366 SLSVGDDVAILL
+366 
-378 AQEGFTTIEQ
+378 
-388 VAYVPVTELQKIEG
+388 
-402 FDETLV
+402 
-408 NELRERAQDQLLLE
+408 
-422 AISTEENLEEH
+422 
-433 GPSDDLLALDT
+433 
-444 VSEEI
+444 
-449 AYSLARGGIN
+449 
-459 TKNLL
+459 
-464 AEQSVDE
+464 
-471 LLEIEGIDEE
+471 
-481 AASAMI
+481 
-487 LEAREDWF
+487 
-495 KEGAIES
+495 

>member
-35 IIEKETGEADN
+35 IIEKETGESDN

-69 VDDDHFDITLERAV
+69 VDDDHFDITLERAI

-173 FSERFRRGDTIR
+173 YSERFRRGDTIR
-185 ALVKAV
+185 ALVKSV
-191 EVTPKGPDILI
+191 EVTSKGPDILI

-261 SRVQSVS
+261 SRIQSVVR
-268 NELNGERIDIILW
+268 ELNNEKIDIVNYTEK
-281 SENSAQFVVN
+281 SEVFITRAL
-291 AMSPANVVSIVVD
+291 SPAKPIDLYIDDDRKYCVAIFDEGGLENAVGRSGVNINLASKLTGYTIDAYTKSEYDEVLVNQKTTLESLKGITKTLSNKLVKVGIISVADYLNTKKYVLTDELELNEKEVTSISDAVNLFIEITHNKND
-304 EENQSMDIAVE
+304 ETEEVIEISEEKNDSDVNQVVE
-315 EAKLSQAIG
+315 EVVENLPIEES
-324 KGGQNIRLAS
+324 
-334 ELTQWKLNVLSETE
+334 
-348 ALEKDDEELQ
+348 KDDSKE
-358 KITDLFVE
+358 
-366 SLSVGDDVAILL
+366 DVAH
-378 AQEGFTTIEQ
+378 
-388 VAYVPVTELQKIEG
+388 
-402 FDETLV
+402 
-408 NELRERAQDQLLLE
+408 N
-422 AISTEENLEEH
+422 
-433 GPSDDLLALDT
+433 
-444 VSEEI
+444 
-449 AYSLARGGIN
+449 
-459 TKNLL
+459 
-464 AEQSVDE
+464 
-471 LLEIEGIDEE
+471 EIEPENEE
-481 AASAMI
+481 
-487 LEAREDWF
+487 E
-495 KEGAIES
+495 KEEE

>member
-35 IIEKETGEADN
+35 IIEKETGESDN

-173 FSERFRRGDTIR
+173 YSERFRRGDTIR
-185 ALVKAV
+185 ALVKSV

-261 SRVQSVS
+261 SRIQSVVR
-268 NELNGERIDIILW
+268 ELNNEKIDIVNFTEK
-281 SENSAQFVVN
+281 SEVFITRAL
-291 AMSPANVVSIVVD
+291 SPAKPVDLYIDDDRKYCVAIFDEGGLENAVGRSGVNINLASKLTGYTIDAYTKSEYDEVLINQKTTLESLDGITKTLSNKLAKADIVSVADYLNVKKYVLNEELELNDKDITSISDAVNSFIEITHNKEEEVEEVIESTEDSAESDSTVEEQNIEAVEDNSEEADSADEEPAEDVELPDEEVVD
-304 EENQSMDIAVE
+304 
-315 EAKLSQAIG
+315 
-324 KGGQNIRLAS
+324 
-334 ELTQWKLNVLSETE
+334 
-348 ALEKDDEELQ
+348 
-358 KITDLFVE
+358 
-366 SLSVGDDVAILL
+366 
-378 AQEGFTTIEQ
+378 
-388 VAYVPVTELQKIEG
+388 
-402 FDETLV
+402 
-408 NELRERAQDQLLLE
+408 
-422 AISTEENLEEH
+422 
-433 GPSDDLLALDT
+433 
-444 VSEEI
+444 SEEDSE
-449 AYSLARGGIN
+449 AN
-459 TKNLL
+459 
-464 AEQSVDE
+464 
-471 LLEIEGIDEE
+471 IEEK
-481 AASAMI
+481 
-487 LEAREDWF
+487 
-495 KEGAIES
+495 KE